1 MNRFKLDRSASKAQT
16 LQEAADHIAE
26 YKKLSWL
33 ERLEIA
39 AYLNSVAYNFDVNN
53 PPSMDR
59 TKFIAKSSTFRG

>member
-1 MNRFKLDRSASKAQT
+1 MNRFKLDRSVSKPQT
-16 LQEAADHIAE
+16 LQEAADHATE
-26 YKKLSWL
+26 YKKLSWQ

-59 TKFIAKSSTFRG
+59 TKFIAKSSTIRG

>member
-1 MNRFKLDRSASKAQT
+1 MNRFKLDRSASKTQT
-16 LQEAADHIAE
+16 LQEAADHTAE

-59 TKFIAKSSTFRG
+59 TKFITKSSTFRG